1 MPIKIQSDLPAKAEL
16 EEENIFVMDEN
27 RAISQNIRPLEIIVL
42 NLMPIKQDTELQLL
56 RGLSNTPLQIDV
68 TFLQMSSHVSKNT
81 SASHIK
87 KFYQTFEEI
96 KNNNYDGMII
106 TGAPV
111 EKLEFEEVNYWD
123 ELITV
128 MEWSKK
134 HVTSTIHICWGAQAG
149 LYYHYGIKKEL
160 LPKKLSGVYKHRVM
174 NRKEPLVRG
183 FDDVFMAPHSRYTQA
198 SRQQILDNPRLK
210 VLADSDEAGIYIVL
224 GDGGKEIFVMGH
236 PEYDRLTLDQE
247 YKRDIDKGI
256 EPDLP
261 VNYYPDDDCNRK
273 PLLSWRSHANNLY
286 TNWLNYYVYQITSY
300 DLNESYDNYC
310 I

>member
-286 TNWLNYYVYQITSY
+286 TNWLNYYVYQVTPY
-300 DLNESYDNYC
+300 DLEGTPF
-310 I
+310 

>member
-198 SRQQILDNPRLK
+198 SRQQIIDNPRLK

-286 TNWLNYYVYQITSY
+286 TNWLNYYVYQITPY